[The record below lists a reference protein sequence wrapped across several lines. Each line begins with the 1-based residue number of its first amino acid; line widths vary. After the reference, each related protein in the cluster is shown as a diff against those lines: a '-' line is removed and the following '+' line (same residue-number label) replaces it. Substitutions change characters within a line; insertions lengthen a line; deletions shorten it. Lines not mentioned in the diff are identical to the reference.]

1 MARSEKA
8 TAGGIVGMLTFAVGI
23 ILLVISF
30 ALTYSLFSQL
40 GDERAELFHNLPQ
53 EPKMLAGTV
62 LSWVLRLLFRLTCL
76 LIMGFI
82 ASLIAARGAQ
92 MYSASKSSGSQKLQ
106 E

>member
-8 TAGGIVGMLTFAVGI
+8 TVGGIVGMLTFVAGI
-23 ILLVISF
+23 ILLAISF
-30 ALTYSLFSQL
+30 ALTYSFFNQL
-40 GDERAELFHNLPQ
+40 GSERAELFHNLPQ
-53 EPKMLAGTV
+53 EPKMLAGAV

-92 MYSASKSSGSQKLQ
+92 MYGASRSSGSHKLQ